1 MTLGKLWLLRLV
13 PNVRLGR
20 WWCAAALFAVFLAWL
35 YGAKVVTG
43 APRTL
48 TWPIATFFCVM
59 VAYITAVFH
68 FITARTEEAFDEL
81 APHLDLD
88 AEALAQLR
96 AGISE
101 KPAVWVLANT
111 SAAVAM
117 WLLQSWLLS
126 GSIEGMVRTLT
137 GSFAHFTSAVAP
149 LLVWLVTSCAVHG
162 LVDNARLFRRLT
174 LAVSVDLL
182 DTRALMPFGR
192 MAVSSTLMV
201 FGSMAAMGIM
211 WVGPATSPWTTIP
224 GLVPLTGA
232 LIFLFL
238 APVWPLHQR
247 LKSAKRLELARL
259 QDKINAERTV
269 GSASYE
275 QLAPLLAFRREILHT
290 HEWPFDVS
298 MMTSFGLYVVI
309 VPLTWIGAA
318 LIENV
323 VDVFIA

>member
-1 MTLGKLWLLRLV
+1 MGKLWLLRLV
-13 PNVRLGR
+13 PNVKLGR
-20 WWCAAALFAVFLAWL
+20 WWCAAALFAIFFSWL
-35 YGAKVVTG
+35 YGARFVSG
-43 APRTL
+43 APNTL
-48 TWPIATFFCVM
+48 TWAIGIFFCVM

-81 APHLDLD
+81 APHLDL
-88 AEALAQLR
+88 EADVLAKLR
-96 AGISE
+96 AGISQ
-101 KPAVWVLANT
+101 KPAAWVLVNI

-126 GSIEGMVRTLT
+126 GSGAAMVGTLT
-137 GSFAHFTSAVAP
+137 AGFAHFTSAAAP
-149 LLVWLVTSCAVHG
+149 LLVWLTTTCAVHG

-174 LAVSVDLL
+174 NSVSIDLL

-211 WVGPATSPWTTIP
+211 WVGPTTNPWTTIP

-247 LKSAKRLELARL
+247 LKSAKRQELARL
-259 QDKINAERTV
+259 QDKINAERT
-269 GSASYE
+269 GGPASYE
-275 QLAPLLAFRREILHT
+275 TLAPLLSFRREILHT
-290 HEWPFDVS
+290 HEWPFDIS
-298 MMTSFGLYVVI
+298 IMTRFGLYVFI

-323 VDVFIA
+323 VDVFVA